1 MGQNLPL
8 FTGYSPMCTAQK
20 GMFAEAIAE
29 AQTAVTTSEN
39 SPVPLALLAS
49 IYARAGQTNEAGKII
64 DMLQERMDKGEYAPP
79 LNIAFIYAN
88 LGDNDKA
95 FYWLN
100 RAFDE
105 RESRLGNMKSSPN
118 FDPLRSDPR
127 FAELMKR
134 VGLPA

>member
-1 MGQNLPL
+1 
-8 FTGYSPMCTAQK
+8 
-20 GMFAEAIAE
+20 
-29 AQTAVTTSEN
+29 
-39 SPVPLALLAS
+39 
-49 IYARAGQTNEAGKII
+49 
-64 DMLQERMDKGEYAPP
+64 MDKGEYAPP
-79 LNIAFIYAN
+79 LNIAFIFAN